1 MLAIADLQYFV
12 DIVQACTWS
21 MLLPN
26 STCFIIIVI
35 KLISMKN
42 ACATAV
48 FMFYSLQHFALTKVV
63 QLTFV
68 YYCTSLTYYLT
79 AGQML
84 QTLKLGFTRRDR
96 LAFSK
101 AYFVHIQKFQ

>member
-1 MLAIADLQYFV
+1 
-12 DIVQACTWS
+12 
-21 MLLPN
+21 
-26 STCFIIIVI
+26 
-35 KLISMKN
+35 MKN
-42 ACATAV
+42 TCATAT
-48 FMFYSLQHFALTKVV
+48 FLFYSLQHFALTKVA

-68 YYCTSLTYYLT
+68 YYYTSLTFFLT

-101 AYFVHIQKFQ
+101 AYFLRVQKFQ